1 MNPTKPIALITG
13 ATSGIGK
20 ATALKLATEFNLI
33 ICGRKKKEL
42 SELADQ
48 LRKKT
53 DVHLLVFD
61 VRDRLSILG
70 HIERLPKTFR
80 KVSILINN
88 AGNAHG
94 LDTIDQINILDLE
107 MMIDTNVKGLLYVS
121 EAIIPLMIE
130 QQKGHIINISSIAGK
145 QTYSKGTVYCASKAA
160 VESISEGMRLD
171 LLPHGIKITNI
182 APGAV
187 ETNFSSIRFKGDN
200 QKAQQVYTGY
210 EPLKAE
216 DIANSIHFVATQPEH
231 VQIADMTI
239 LPKAQANATTFLKK

>member
-20 ATALKLATEFNLI
+20 ATALKLAADFNLI

-48 LRKKT
+48 LQKKT
-53 DVHLLVFD
+53 EVHLLVFD
-61 VRDRLSILG
+61 VRDRLSILS
-70 HIERLPKTFR
+70 HIERLPESFK
-80 KVSILINN
+80 KIDLLINN

-121 EAIIPLMIE
+121 EAIIPLMIQ

-145 QTYSKGTVYCASKAA
+145 ETYSKGTVYCASKAA
-160 VESISEGMRLD
+160 VESISKGMRLD

-187 ETNFSSIRFKGDN
+187 DTNFSSVRFKGDDDRV
-200 QKAQQVYTGY
+200 QQVYKGY

-216 DIANSIHFVATQPEH
+216 DIANGIHFVATQPEH